1 MDGHNVCIFAYGQTG
16 TGKTFTMDGTN
27 EQLGIIPRA
36 IEELFRQAS
45 MDASSSF
52 TFSMRHLNEPT
63 MCRCNMDSQLFD
75 ILSKV
80 LLFLMYFEF
89 LYMIQW
95 LQFINFF
102 LRSVWK

>member
-1 MDGHNVCIFAYGQTG
+1 MEPILRSAMDGHNVCIFAYGQTG

-36 IEELFRQAS
+36 IEELFRQVS

-63 MCRCNMDSQLFD
+63 MCRLVV
-75 ILSKV
+75 I
-80 LLFLMYFEF
+80 Y
-89 LYMIQW
+89 
-95 LQFINFF
+95 
-102 LRSVWK
+102 